1 MAQTVVLTISYSK
14 AASVCASWGCNIIC
28 QLKYDGKT
36 AGKYPVSMA

>member
-1 MAQTVVLTISYSK
+1 MVQSVVLTISNSK
-14 AASVCASWGCNIIC
+14 TASVCASWGCNNIC

>member
-1 MAQTVVLTISYSK
+1 MVQTVVLTISYSK
-14 AASVCASWGCNIIC
+14 AASVCASWGRNSIC